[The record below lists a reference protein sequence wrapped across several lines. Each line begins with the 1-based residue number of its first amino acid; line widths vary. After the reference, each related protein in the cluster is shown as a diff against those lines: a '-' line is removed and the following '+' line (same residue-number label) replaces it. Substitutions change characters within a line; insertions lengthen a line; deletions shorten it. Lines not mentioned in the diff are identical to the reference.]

1 MEEKRWIR
9 IETFVKEKSKVEDI
23 VCRLTFHDSLSVV
36 LEDDDIDYL
45 IDVLQ
50 KYKIFKREF
59 KDMIVG

>member
-1 MEEKRWIR
+1 MEENWIR
-9 IETFVKEKSKVEDI
+9 IETFVRDRSKVEDI

-45 IDVLQ
+45 VDVLQ
-50 KYKIFKREF
+50 KYKIFKTEF